1 MTFQPVP
8 DTARFALVHD
18 GTDALLAINVLYFK
32 NTTQWGL
39 PELITACNTLK
50 DAWVAQVM
58 PLMVQGARFLRVE
71 ARGERAQTDVSYQL
85 ALNPPAGGQI
95 NSDSLPFQCAFC
107 VTHLSGF
114 TGRSARGRTYF
125 PYVAETNQNAGILN
139 PGVADQYVGAL
150 DYIRTQMDAIGWQ
163 HVIVSRY
170 ANKQKRATAE
180 TLAVIGYRARDTEID
195 TQRRRTRANAP

>member
-18 GTDALLAINVLYFK
+18 DSAALLAINVLYFR
-32 NTTQWGL
+32 NPTQWGL
-39 PELITACNTLK
+39 PELITACNTLR

-58 PLMVQGARFLRVE
+58 PLMVQGARLLRVE
-71 ARGERAQTDVSYQL
+71 ARGERGQTDVAYQL
-85 ALNPPAGGQI
+85 ALNPPAGGSVG
-95 NSDSLPFQCAFC
+95 SDSLPFQCSFC

-125 PYVAETNQNAGILN
+125 PFIPESAQVAGILN
-139 PGVADQYVGAL
+139 PGVAEQYVGAL
-150 DYIRTQMDAIGWQ
+150 EYIRDQMADIGWT
-163 HVIVSRY
+163 HVIVSRFSD
-170 ANKQKRATAE
+170 KVKRATAE
-180 TLAVIGYRARDTEID
+180 TLPVIGYRARDTEID